1 MFKELKES
9 MSKKLKE
16 STRVVSHQVENV
28 NKEKEST
35 KWNQTEILDV
45 KVTIIKMET
54 HYMSSTVHLSI

>member
-1 MFKELKES
+1 

-16 STRVVSHQVENV
+16 ITRVVSHRVENV

-45 KVTIIKMET
+45 KVKIIKMET
-54 HYMSSTVHLSI
+54 HYMSSTADLSI